1 MPKATKIAGTRTEG
15 TISTVPKMTCQN
27 SSEKKQKQNGTHL
40 TPQTIPKACSNSR
53 SLPTP
58 NHGTAAG
65 KYTQR

>member
-1 MPKATKIAGTRTEG
+1 MPNVTKIAGARTEG
-15 TISTVPKMTCQN
+15 TLSTVPKMTFQN

-40 TPQTIPKACSNSR
+40 IPQTIPKACSNSR
-53 SLPTP
+53 SLSTP